1 MSNSNTNPFRLY
13 GSPTTEVTPTP
24 VDQKADDM
32 PVYASDDVMYE
43 AGFPVPQED
52 FAQYVVEDESDQVH
66 SRVTMEEDLGPDDP
80 QDLALE
86 DELEDGLNAGDVPT
100 SISPRLLMPP
110 PVSTAC
116 AIAALL
122 LLSAIITLAFILTK
136 CAIPCF
142 GLGWVHN
149 IRQVVTEYRGTT
161 DTEGK
166 HSNGA

>member
-1 MSNSNTNPFRLY
+1 MSNSNSNPFRIY
-13 GSPTTEVTPTP
+13 GSPATEVTPAL

-32 PVYASDDVMYE
+32 PVYVSDEVKTE
-43 AGFPVPQED
+43 AGVPVPQED

-86 DELEDGLNAGDVPT
+86 DELEDGLNAGDVIT

-142 GLGWVHN
+142 GVGWVHS
-149 IRQVVTEYRGTT
+149 IRQAVTEYRGTT
-161 DTEGK
+161 ATEGK